1 MILCNHRVI
10 YNILQVNCDESLY
23 MSKADYKNP
32 VPSKSQH
39 ALIVQQLGLKIVSGE
54 IAENE
59 KIPSEAE
66 LCEEFQVSRPVF
78 REAIRV
84 LNAKGLTYSRP
95 KIGTVVRPRDEWY
108 MLDPDVLYWLIQST
122 PENEF
127 FKTLS
132 TVRKVLEP
140 ELAYIAASTAN
151 EQDIQTI
158 KAAYD
163 GMEKAETVAEFIQ
176 PDIDFHLAIAK
187 ATHNDLLAYMSK
199 MLVLPLQHSIQ
210 ATSARPNLQTHSLPR
225 HKAILTAIE
234 NKDPLSARHASLV
247 QLEDA
252 KMAYDLIK
260 K

>member
-1 MILCNHRVI
+1 
-10 YNILQVNCDESLY
+10 

-32 VPSKSQH
+32 IPSKSQH

-54 IAENE
+54 ISENE
-59 KIPSEAE
+59 KLPSEVD
-66 LCEEFQVSRPVF
+66 LCEEYKVSRPVF

-95 KIGTVVRPRDEWY
+95 KIGTVVRPKEEWHL
-108 MLDPDVLYWLIQST
+108 LDPEVLFWLIQTT
-122 PENEF
+122 PEHEF
-127 FKTLS
+127 FITLS
-132 TVRKVLEP
+132 TVRRVLEP

-151 EQDIQTI
+151 EEDIERI
-158 KAAYD
+158 KQAYE
-163 GMEKAETVAEFIQ
+163 GMEKATTVEEFIE
-176 PDIDFHLAIAK
+176 PDIQFHLAIAK

-199 MLVLPLQHSIQ
+199 MLVLPLQQSIQ
-210 ATSARPNLQTHSLPR
+210 VTSLRPNLQGHSLPR

-247 QLEDA
+247 QLDDT

>member
-1 MILCNHRVI
+1 
-10 YNILQVNCDESLY
+10 S
-23 MSKADYKNP
+23 
-32 VPSKSQH
+32 
-39 ALIVQQLGLKIVSGE
+39 
-54 IAENE
+54 ENE
-59 KIPSEAE
+59 KLPSEVD
-66 LCEEFQVSRPVF
+66 LCEEYKVSRPVF

-95 KIGTVVRPRDEWY
+95 KIGTVVRPKEEWHL
-108 MLDPDVLYWLIQST
+108 LDPDVLFWLIQTT
-122 PENEF
+122 PEHEF

-132 TVRKVLEP
+132 TVRRVLEP

-151 EQDIQTI
+151 EEDIERI
-158 KAAYD
+158 KQAYE
-163 GMEKAETVAEFIQ
+163 GMEKATTVEEFIE
-176 PDIDFHLAIAK
+176 PDIQFHLAIAK

-199 MLVLPLQHSIQ
+199 MLVLPLQQSIQ
-210 ATSARPNLQTHSLPR
+210 VTSLRPNLQGHSLPR

-247 QLEDA
+247 QLDDT

>member
-1 MILCNHRVI
+1 
-10 YNILQVNCDESLY
+10 

-32 VPSKSQH
+32 IPTKSQH

-54 IAENE
+54 ISENE
-59 KIPSEAE
+59 KLPSEVD
-66 LCEEFQVSRPVF
+66 LCEEYKVSRPVF

-95 KIGTVVRPRDEWY
+95 KIGTVVRPKEEWHL
-108 MLDPDVLYWLIQST
+108 LDPDVLFWLIQTT
-122 PENEF
+122 PEHEF

-132 TVRKVLEP
+132 TVRRVLEP

-151 EQDIQTI
+151 EEDIERI
-158 KAAYD
+158 KQAYE
-163 GMEKAETVAEFIQ
+163 GMEKATTVEEFIE
-176 PDIDFHLAIAK
+176 PDIQFHLAIAK

-199 MLVLPLQHSIQ
+199 MLVLPLQQSIQ
-210 ATSARPNLQTHSLPR
+210 VTSLRPNLQGHSLPR

-247 QLEDA
+247 QLDDT

>member
-1 MILCNHRVI
+1 
-10 YNILQVNCDESLY
+10 

-32 VPSKSQH
+32 IPSKSQH

-54 IAENE
+54 ISENE
-59 KIPSEAE
+59 KLPSEVD
-66 LCEEFQVSRPVF
+66 LCEEYKVSRPVF

-95 KIGTVVRPRDEWY
+95 KIGTVVRPKEEWHL
-108 MLDPDVLYWLIQST
+108 LDPDVLFWLIQTT
-122 PENEF
+122 PEHEF

-132 TVRKVLEP
+132 TVRRVLEP

-151 EQDIQTI
+151 EEDIERIKQAYEGMERATTVEEFIEPDIQ
-158 KAAYD
+158 
-163 GMEKAETVAEFIQ
+163 
-176 PDIDFHLAIAK
+176 FHLAIAK

-199 MLVLPLQHSIQ
+199 MLVLPLQQSIQ
-210 ATSARPNLQTHSLPR
+210 VTSLRPNLQGHSLPR

-247 QLEDA
+247 QLDDT

>member
-1 MILCNHRVI
+1 
-10 YNILQVNCDESLY
+10 

-32 VPSKSQH
+32 IPSKSQH

-54 IAENE
+54 ISENE
-59 KIPSEAE
+59 KLPSEVD
-66 LCEEFQVSRPVF
+66 LCEEYKVSRPVF

-95 KIGTVVRPRDEWY
+95 KIGTVVRPKEEWHL
-108 MLDPDVLYWLIQST
+108 LDPDVLFWLIQTT
-122 PENEF
+122 PEHEF

-132 TVRKVLEP
+132 TVRRVLEP

-151 EQDIQTI
+151 EEDIERI
-158 KAAYD
+158 KQAYE
-163 GMEKAETVAEFIQ
+163 GMEKATTVEEFIE
-176 PDIDFHLAIAK
+176 PDIQFHLAIAK

-199 MLVLPLQHSIQ
+199 MLVLPLQQSIQ
-210 ATSARPNLQTHSLPR
+210 VTSLRPNLQGHSLPR

-247 QLEDA
+247 QLD
-252 KMAYDLIK
+252 DT
-260 K
+260 

>member
-1 MILCNHRVI
+1 
-10 YNILQVNCDESLY
+10 

-32 VPSKSQH
+32 IPSKSQH

-54 IAENE
+54 ISENE
-59 KIPSEAE
+59 KLPSEVD
-66 LCEEFQVSRPVF
+66 LCEEYKVSRPVF

-95 KIGTVVRPRDEWY
+95 KIGTVVRPKEEWHL
-108 MLDPDVLYWLIQST
+108 LDPDVLFWLIQTT
-122 PENEF
+122 PEHEF

-132 TVRKVLEP
+132 TVRRVLEP

-151 EQDIQTI
+151 EEDIERI
-158 KAAYD
+158 KQAYE
-163 GMEKAETVAEFIQ
+163 GMEKATTVEEFIE
-176 PDIDFHLAIAK
+176 PDIQFHLAIAK

-199 MLVLPLQHSIQ
+199 MLVLPLQQSIQ
-210 ATSARPNLQTHSLPR
+210 VTSLRPNLQGYSLPR

-247 QLEDA
+247 QLDDT

>member
-1 MILCNHRVI
+1 
-10 YNILQVNCDESLY
+10 

-32 VPSKSQH
+32 IPSKSQH

-54 IAENE
+54 ISENE
-59 KIPSEAE
+59 KLPSEVD
-66 LCEEFQVSRPVF
+66 LCEEYKVSRPVF

-95 KIGTVVRPRDEWY
+95 KIGTVVRPKEEWHL
-108 MLDPDVLYWLIQST
+108 LDPDVLFWLIQTT
-122 PENEF
+122 PEHEF

-132 TVRKVLEP
+132 TVRRVLEP

-151 EQDIQTI
+151 EDDIERI
-158 KAAYD
+158 KQAYE
-163 GMEKAETVAEFIQ
+163 GMEKATTVEEFIE
-176 PDIDFHLAIAK
+176 PDIQFHLAIAK

-199 MLVLPLQHSIQ
+199 MLVLPLQQSIQ
-210 ATSARPNLQTHSLPR
+210 VTSLRPNLQGHSLPR

-247 QLEDA
+247 QLDDT

>member
-1 MILCNHRVI
+1 
-10 YNILQVNCDESLY
+10 

-32 VPSKSQH
+32 IPSKSQH

-54 IAENE
+54 ISENE
-59 KIPSEAE
+59 KLPSEVD
-66 LCEEFQVSRPVF
+66 LCEEYKVSRPVF

-95 KIGTVVRPRDEWY
+95 KIGTVVRPKEEWHL
-108 MLDPDVLYWLIQST
+108 LDPDVLFWLIQTT
-122 PENEF
+122 PEHEF

-132 TVRKVLEP
+132 TVRRVLEP

-151 EQDIQTI
+151 EEDIEHI
-158 KAAYD
+158 KQAYE
-163 GMEKAETVAEFIQ
+163 GMEKATTVEEFIE
-176 PDIDFHLAIAK
+176 PDIQFHLAIAK

-199 MLVLPLQHSIQ
+199 MLVLPLQQSIQ
-210 ATSARPNLQTHSLPR
+210 VTSLRPNLQGHSLPR

-247 QLEDA
+247 QLDDT